1 MRLFWP
7 KIQVLC
13 TFKIGPLAFAAILGS
28 NIDNNYIIIE
38 SYFLNIL
45 FVLRGPQTQNGY
57 FRWKLNTDLFKITNI
72 SLLIL

>member
-7 KIQVLC
+7 KIQAFC
-13 TFKIGPLAFAAILGS
+13 TFKIGPLGFASVLGS

-38 SYFLNIL
+38 CYFLNIL
-45 FVLRGPQTQNGY
+45 SVLRGRQTQNGY
-57 FRWKLNTDLFKITNI
+57 FRRKLNTDLFTITNI